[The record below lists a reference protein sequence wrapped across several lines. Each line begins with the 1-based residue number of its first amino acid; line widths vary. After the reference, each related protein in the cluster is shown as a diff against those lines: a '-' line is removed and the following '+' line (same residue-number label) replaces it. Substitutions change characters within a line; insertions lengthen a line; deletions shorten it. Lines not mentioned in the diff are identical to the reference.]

1 MLCCTWTHRPLPA
14 LAPFASE
21 GGEGHT
27 VRGGGAVGRTAYLQG
42 QKAAGRK
49 VAAVWPARYPAELL
63 WAHGVCPA
71 EVWDPPA
78 GQALAGAHLQSY
90 VCGIVRQG
98 LELLLSGGLTT
109 ADILLF
115 PHTCDSIQNLGSLV
129 RDLVH
134 EPRPCLYFYP
144 PRSGRSERAAVYLE
158 AQLRTLSADLTRIAG
173 PLRDGALEGALA
185 LGNGRAAALR
195 HMYDL
200 RARGALDAS
209 NEEFYG
215 AVRTCE
221 YLWPEDAVLH
231 LEAFMK
237 THAGRPR
244 RGVPLVLSGV
254 LPAPSD
260 LAQRLDG
267 LSVAV
272 VEDDLLACG
281 RRFARAL
288 LPEPGDPWRA
298 MAARLLAL
306 PPCSTAG
313 DSVEDRASFLAEQV
327 ERTGGRGVLVLA
339 LKFCEPELFQ
349 IPSLVDAMR
358 GRGIPVLA
366 VETELGNS
374 APAGMMTRVEAFL
387 ESLP

>member
-1 MLCCTWTHRPLPA
+1 M
-14 LAPFASE
+14 
-21 GGEGHT
+21 
-27 VRGGGAVGRTAYLQG
+27 GRTTYLQG

-90 VCGIVRQG
+90 VCGVVRQG
-98 LELLLSGGLTT
+98 LEFLLSGGLAV
-109 ADILLF
+109 ADFLLF

-134 EPRPCLYFYP
+134 EPKPCLFFYP
-144 PRSGRSERAAVYLE
+144 PRSGGSERAAVYLE

-185 LGNGRAAALR
+185 LGRGRTAAVSELYA
-195 HMYDL
+195 L
-200 RARGALDAS
+200 RARGGLNAS
-209 NEEFYG
+209 NAEFYG
-215 AVRTCE
+215 AVRACE

-231 LEAFMK
+231 LKAFTK
-237 THAGRPR
+237 THAGRQR

-267 LSVAV
+267 LGVAV
-272 VEDDLLACG
+272 VEDDLLVCG
-281 RRFARAL
+281 RRFARAP
-288 LPEPGDPWRA
+288 LPEPGDPWKA
-298 MAARLLAL
+298 VAARLLAL
-306 PPCSTAG
+306 PPCCTTG
-313 DSVEDRASFLAEQV
+313 DGVEDRAAFLAEQV
-327 ERTGGRGVLVLA
+327 ERSGARGVVFLA

-349 IPSLVDAMR
+349 IPSLSGAMR
-358 GRGIPVLA
+358 ARGIPVLI
-366 VETELGNS
+366 VETELGTTT
-374 APAGMMTRVEAFL
+374 PAGMMTRVEAFL